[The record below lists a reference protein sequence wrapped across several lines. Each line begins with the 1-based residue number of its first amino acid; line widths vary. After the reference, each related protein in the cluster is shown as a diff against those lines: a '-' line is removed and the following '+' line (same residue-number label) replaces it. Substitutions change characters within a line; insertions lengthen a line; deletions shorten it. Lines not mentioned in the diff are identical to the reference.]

1 MKSKTFYL
9 NLLSKLLLLII
20 VTTVYL
26 PNCLAQNYTQMGLPD
41 GAKARLGKGRIHRML
56 YSQDGKILAVVSS
69 VGIWLYESQTYQ
81 ELSFIPIGINIYNGI
96 SSDSISF
103 SGDSQTVMSG
113 VTEKNTFFQ
122 WDVNTGKPKET
133 QNNEQVPFSS
143 DTPKP
148 INDSENKSIQQWN
161 QTDEN
166 LSNFLKEINKNFSYM
181 TFSPDGHPFAGAD
194 GHHKIHI
201 WDTTTRKLKKRIK
214 DHADF
219 AFVTKVL
226 LSPDGKTLASL
237 SSDESIRLWDVASG
251 ENRQT
256 LTGYKV
262 TRRNRTKIHS
272 GLFDSEV
279 DSVAFSPNGKTLAS
293 GGMDSNIRLW
303 NIGSGKLK
311 KTLSGHFGFIK
322 CLAFSPDG
330 QTLASGSDD
339 KAILLWNTETG
350 KHVAFLAERM
360 DTITCISFSQDGS
373 MMVGGSTDGIIH
385 LWDVVTVNP
394 KMTFTG
400 HVDEISNVVF
410 SPDGSTILSVSW
422 DSTVRLWDVNTGEQK
437 RIVAGRLEEHGHSNY
452 WGTAW
457 FTSDG
462 IPVAIRNDYHRMH
475 LWDIIKGQYVKSLKG
490 HSSYVK
496 SFPLSANRQ
505 TLATNSADGTV
516 LLWDLNALIKDT
528 YSTK

>member
-1 MKSKTFYL
+1 MERHLQVF
-9 NLLSKLLLLII
+9 
-20 VTTVYL
+20 
-26 PNCLAQNYTQMGLPD
+26 
-41 GAKARLGKGRIHRML
+41 
-56 YSQDGKILAVVSS
+56 VS
-69 VGIWLYESQTYQ
+69 GE
-81 ELSFIPIGINIYNGI
+81 P
-96 SSDSISF
+96 
-103 SGDSQTVMSG
+103 
-113 VTEKNTFFQ
+113 
-122 WDVNTGKPKET
+122 
-133 QNNEQVPFSS
+133 
-143 DTPKP
+143 
-148 INDSENKSIQQWN
+148 
-161 QTDEN
+161 
-166 LSNFLKEINKNFSYM
+166 
-181 TFSPDGHPFAGAD
+181 
-194 GHHKIHI
+194 
-201 WDTTTRKLKKRIK
+201 
-214 DHADF
+214 
-219 AFVTKVL
+219 
-226 LSPDGKTLASL
+226 
-237 SSDESIRLWDVASG
+237 IRLWDVASG
-251 ENRQT
+251 ENIQT
-256 LTGYKV
+256 LTGYNV
-262 TRRNRTKIHS
+262 TGRIRTKIHLQS
-272 GLFDSEV
+272 FYDEV
-279 DSVAFSPNGKTLAS
+279 DSVAFSPDGKTLAS

-322 CLAFSPDG
+322 CLTFSPDG
-330 QTLASGSDD
+330 KTLASGSDD

-373 MMVGGSTDGIIH
+373 MLAGGSTDSNIH

-437 RIVAGRLEEHGHSNY
+437 RIVAGRLEEHGHINY

-462 IPVAIRNDYHRMH
+462 IPVAIRNDHDRMH
-475 LWDIIKGQYVKSLKG
+475 LWDIIKGQYMKSLKG